1 MAFYQGSLEG
11 CNPAPPPA
19 QLPLTQGRFS
29 SRAHFPKC
37 TCFKSKMSDISETN
51 NPRFCFFIFTESH
64 LQDCGSGC
72 NKRCL
77 SALVL
82 IDIVDT
88 VAFCVL
94 TIKLLNVTELHELDF
109 FFKRIWKMCR
119 NAKIQ
124 NWLRWKE
131 KLCPEA
137 SGLLIPTCR
146 LNKKSFNSTSLLKHK
161 YKQTHH

>member
-94 TIKLLNVTELHELDF
+94 TIKLLNVTQLHELDF
-109 FFKRIWKMCR
+109 FLKGYEKCVEMLRYKIGCAEKR
-119 NAKIQ
+119 NYVQ
-124 NWLRWKE
+124 
-131 KLCPEA
+131 
-137 SGLLIPTCR
+137 
-146 LNKKSFNSTSLLKHK
+146 KHPGS
-161 YKQTHH
+161 